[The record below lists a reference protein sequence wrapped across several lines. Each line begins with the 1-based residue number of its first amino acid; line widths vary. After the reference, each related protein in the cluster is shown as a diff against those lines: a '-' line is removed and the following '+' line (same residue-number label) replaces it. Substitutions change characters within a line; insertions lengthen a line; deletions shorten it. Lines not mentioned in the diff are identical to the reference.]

1 MNKPQDS
8 QFIVLN
14 QCEVL
19 RNKWLSCKNEDLANE
34 GAQIECH
41 EMLIKY
47 IEMCRNKNY
56 DPQKRLRCSIYAT
69 H

>member
-19 RNKWLSCKNEDLANE
+19 RNKWLSCKNEDLTNE
-34 GAQIECH
+34 DVHVECNRT
-41 EMLIKY
+41 LQKY
-47 IEMCRNKNY
+47 IDFMR
-56 DPQKRLRCSIYAT
+56 S
-69 H
+69 

>member
-1 MNKPQDS
+1 MNASEDS

-19 RNKWLSCKNEDLANE
+19 RNKWLSCKNEDLTNE
-34 GAQIECH
+34 GAQIECQ

-56 DPQKRLRCSIYAT
+56 DHKKRLRCSIYAT